1 MAKKKKQTVETTE
14 TVEFTTED
22 LMRELEYLLAE
33 GFIVKMDDETYRLKT
48 KEELKNEL
56 DNL

>member
-14 TVEFTTED
+14 NVEFTTED
-22 LMRELEYLLAE
+22 LMRELQYLLAE
-33 GFIVKMDDETYRLKT
+33 GFIVKMDDDTYRLKT
-48 KEELKNEL
+48 EEELKNEL